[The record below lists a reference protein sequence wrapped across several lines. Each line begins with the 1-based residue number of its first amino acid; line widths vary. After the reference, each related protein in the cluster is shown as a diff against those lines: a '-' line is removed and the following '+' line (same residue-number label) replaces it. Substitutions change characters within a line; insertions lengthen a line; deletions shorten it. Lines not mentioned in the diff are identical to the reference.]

1 MERVRNHS
9 LFIFERGDR
18 MSEANDVNELLTLVR
33 MDIRELTTEVR
44 NIKDMQAMVIDH
56 NTKIYA
62 NEGSV
67 ITAHK
72 RLDKVDRM
80 VYAVITAVIVSWLG
94 LVIWIAQNASET
106 VPPL

>member
-1 MERVRNHS
+1 
-9 LFIFERGDR
+9 

-56 NTKIYA
+56 NTRIYA
-62 NEGSV
+62 NEGS
-67 ITAHK
+67 IKTAHK
-72 RLDKVDRM
+72 RLDKIDKI
-80 VYAVITAVIVSWLG
+80 VYGVVAAFIVSWLG
-94 LVIWIAQNASET
+94 LVIWIAQNAGDT

>member
-1 MERVRNHS
+1 
-9 LFIFERGDR
+9 

-56 NTKIYA
+56 NTDISINK
-62 NEGSV
+62 GS
-67 ITAHK
+67 ISAAHK
-72 RLDKVDRM
+72 RLDKVDKI
-80 VYAVITAVIVSWLG
+80 VYGVVAAFIVSWLG
-94 LVIWIAQNASET
+94 LVIWIAQRTGET